1 MYKDI
6 VLSEEQITSGKDN
19 AYNIIAEY
27 VRRYWKHYGFTDTV
41 LISLGTSY
49 GAKGEMF
56 DMHKIIAYPNHL
68 DDIEFDF
75 DWWEGERFIRLYGIK
90 LLLDIDVSGGIYEE

>member
-6 VLSEEQITSGKDN
+6 VLSEKEITTGKVN
-19 AYNIIAEY
+19 AYNIVAEY
-27 VRRYWKHYGFTDTV
+27 VKRYWQHYGFTDTV
-41 LISLGTSY
+41 LISLGTSH
-49 GAKGEMF
+49 GANSEAF
-56 DMHKIIAYPNHL
+56 DMHKIIAYPNRL
-68 DDIEFDF
+68 DDVEFDF